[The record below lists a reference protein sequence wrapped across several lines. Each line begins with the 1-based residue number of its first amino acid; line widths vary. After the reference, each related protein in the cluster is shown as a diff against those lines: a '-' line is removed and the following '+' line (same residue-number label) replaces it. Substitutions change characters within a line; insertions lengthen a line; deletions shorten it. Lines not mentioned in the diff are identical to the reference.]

1 MGGEVAL
8 TAASEDPRVG
18 AVVAEGATARTEAD
32 DTLLAE
38 PNPIARANTWLQFQL
53 VRLLARVP
61 EPPALIDVI
70 PRIRVP
76 VLLIEGGGPR
86 EADYGPRYA
95 AAAPVVTLWMI
106 PESPHV
112 GGLSTRPEEYRQ
124 RVLALFDAALG

>member
-1 MGGEVAL
+1 
-8 TAASEDPRVG
+8 
-18 AVVAEGATARTEAD
+18 
-32 DTLLAE
+32 
-38 PNPIARANTWLQFQL
+38 
-53 VRLLARVP
+53 
-61 EPPALIDVI
+61 VI

-112 GGLSTRPEEYRQ
+112 GGLSTRPEKYRQ